1 MFLVLVDTHSSY
13 VEVRNAINGRL
24 RQIVSGKDVKLLD
37 DGGVGRQQ
45 QQQQSGRG
53 EGKVKICMQHP
64 EWERCQIVFEL
75 VINEGLKE

>member
-1 MFLVLVDTHSSY
+1 MFLVLVDAHSSY

-37 DGGVGRQQ
+37 DGGGG

-53 EGKVKICMQHP
+53 EGRVKICMQHP

>member
-1 MFLVLVDTHSSY
+1 MVLVDTDRTY

-37 DGGVGRQQ
+37 DGVAGGQQ
-45 QQQQSGRG
+45 GRG
-53 EGKVKICMQHP
+53 EGRVKISMQHP
-64 EWERCQIVFEL
+64 EWERNQIVFEL

>member
-1 MFLVLVDTHSSY
+1 M
-13 VEVRNAINGRL
+13 EVRNAINGRL

-37 DGGVGRQQ
+37 DGSGGG
-45 QQQQSGRG
+45 QQQSGRG
-53 EGKVKICMQHP
+53 EGRVKICMQHP